1 MLSVNEGLN
10 TPYYY
15 LDDFMFFEF
24 DGTSSSTYN
33 IFKINSGDDLVFHNS
48 QNSSHEYVTPSYSNR
63 TYYLGSKSG
72 QKEFKW
78 KCAGEGLT
86 LPQIREVLAWLEEG
100 KVGTLRD
107 DHMGTWC
114 YDVVVDSISD
124 FNKWVQNDGTY
135 IVEFDIGFKH
145 IGNIFARGY
154 YAAVGE
160 LEETTISTE
169 DETITTDSESSESV
183 TPETY
188 TAAELVAVNEY
199 GIPEVI
205 ITQNKNESGGVI
217 TGQYRIRVQRI
228 GDKGYSMKCRT
239 TFEAPRG
246 VYDVL
251 FDLSPTNSTK
261 PIVHYKYKH
270 NHAQTRGRCALEY
283 NSNTNLVLLNGGF
296 IEDNDSIT
304 IPADEPPVVNELKIQ
319 PKKTPWEPVE
329 EQDYNTGMFHCL
341 SAKRGDATKYTGDPS
356 STSYYVDIDFDKSAT
371 PSRTPGTSQSF
382 VGYYD
387 EYILT
392 CTYTVNGGTSS
403 YGATPTVE
411 VTQYTIL

>member
-24 DGTSSSTYN
+24 DGISSSTYN

-135 IVEFDIGFKH
+135 IVEFDIAFKH
-145 IGNIFARGY
+145 IGSVFARSY
-154 YAAVGE
+154 YAAM
-160 LEETTISTE
+160 
-169 DETITTDSESSESV
+169 
-183 TPETY
+183 TPEVTTTTQAVPSTDIPTNNYGPESY
-188 TAAELVAVNEY
+188 TAEELVATNEY
-199 GIPEVI
+199 GIPEVV
-205 ITQNKNESGGVI
+205 ITQVENETNKYKI
-217 TGQYRIRVQRI
+217 RIARI
-228 GDKGYSMKCRT
+228 GDKGYSMKCKVKFT
-239 TFEAPRG
+239 NPIGEIKVHFHLQKSGTFDGTIVE
-246 VYDVL
+246 YDYTHL
-251 FDLSPTNSTK
+251 EHLPD
-261 PIVHYKYKH
+261 
-270 NHAQTRGRCALEY
+270 RCVLEY
-283 NSNTNLVLLNGGF
+283 NSNTKGVADNL
-296 IEDNDSIT
+296 
-304 IPADEPPVVNELKIQ
+304 
-319 PKKTPWEPVE
+319 
-329 EQDYNTGMFHCL
+329 
-341 SAKRGDATKYTGDPS
+341 
-356 STSYYVDIDFDKSAT
+356 
-371 PSRTPGTSQSF
+371 
-382 VGYYD
+382 
-387 EYILT
+387 
-392 CTYTVNGGTSS
+392 
-403 YGATPTVE
+403 
-411 VTQYTIL
+411 